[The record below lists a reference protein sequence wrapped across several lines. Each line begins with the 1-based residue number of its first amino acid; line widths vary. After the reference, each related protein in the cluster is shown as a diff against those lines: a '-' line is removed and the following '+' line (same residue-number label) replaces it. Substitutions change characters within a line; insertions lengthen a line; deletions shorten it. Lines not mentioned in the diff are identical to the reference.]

1 MSVLILYFL
10 VNGIYGADIGV
21 SKHNKGT
28 AVDITLI
35 DENNNELE
43 MPSIFDD
50 FTDKASRLNDNMSDV
65 ARRNLNMLTNI
76 MVENGFT
83 PIDSEWWHFN
93 DSDSDKYQIVNVN
106 PEDFYKSSDKN
117 SVTQEDKIF
126 TYNGDQYVNL
136 LDQIKSDGEYEQ
148 VVLITSKQFDTVMAK
163 AYTFEKEN
171 GKWHKVFEPFDVV
184 IGGNGFTYDKVEGDK
199 KSPIGIFSIE
209 RCFSRMD
216 NPGTKL
222 SFTKFN
228 ENDFWVDD
236 PDSIYYNT
244 YQKGLPNGR
253 WSSAEDLY
261 AIGMVYNYFL
271 VIEYNT
277 VDSIPGKG
285 SAIFFHIWSGKDSST
300 MGCTA
305 MDEDN
310 LLKIIRWVDPSKKPV
325 LIQCPESEVYNLLKY
340 N

>member
-93 DSDSDKYQIVNVN
+93 DSDSDKYQLVNVN

-148 VVLITSKQFDTVMAK
+148 VVLITSKQFDTVMA
-163 AYTFEKEN
+163 
-171 GKWHKVFEPFDVV
+171 
-184 IGGNGFTYDKVEGDK
+184 
-199 KSPIGIFSIE
+199 
-209 RCFSRMD
+209 
-216 NPGTKL
+216 
-222 SFTKFN
+222 
-228 ENDFWVDD
+228 
-236 PDSIYYNT
+236 
-244 YQKGLPNGR
+244 
-253 WSSAEDLY
+253 
-261 AIGMVYNYFL
+261 
-271 VIEYNT
+271 
-277 VDSIPGKG
+277 
-285 SAIFFHIWSGKDSST
+285 
-300 MGCTA
+300 
-305 MDEDN
+305 
-310 LLKIIRWVDPSKKPV
+310 
-325 LIQCPESEVYNLLKY
+325 
-340 N
+340 